1 MLKTVGT
8 FKDVEPDL
16 MKYATVTELM
26 GQTLFDPPSVEGWH
40 TGKEWIDGGTINE
53 RINFAVA
60 ELNDLSKPGITRIM
74 DRIEIER
81 PISSED
87 LVTLCLKL
95 MGELSV
101 GEETKET
108 LTEYVESTIT
118 LDFSSEDTRK
128 TTSLMILK
136 ILQLIVSSHEYQ
148 FA

>member
-1 MLKTVGT
+1 
-8 FKDVEPDL
+8 
-16 MKYATVTELM
+16 
-26 GQTLFDPPSVEGWH
+26 
-40 TGKEWIDGGTINE
+40 
-53 RINFAVA
+53 
-60 ELNDLSKPGITRIM
+60 
-74 DRIEIER
+74 
-81 PISSED
+81 
-87 LVTLCLKL
+87 